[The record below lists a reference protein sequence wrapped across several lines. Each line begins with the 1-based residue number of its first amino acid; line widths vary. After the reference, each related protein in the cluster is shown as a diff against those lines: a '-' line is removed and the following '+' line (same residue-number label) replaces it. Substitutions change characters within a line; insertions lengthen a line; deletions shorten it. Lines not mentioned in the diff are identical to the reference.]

1 MELIETF
8 WEKHFACLLIIFY
21 SLLAPSYTVWVSD
34 WKKKVSLKTL
44 TYFAWF
50 VCAMKVAM
58 IAYHIYI
65 LFCKMTVFF
74 TPNTYHYSFLILEAD
89 FSKSRSFITNT
100 NTNTSI
106 WPWNRFW
113 IVMFLTCWDLELFIF
128 YKNATVMPTDF
139 RDNFYVLS
147 ARNGE
152 NKFDIDFNIIGE
164 IKIEYELVF

>member
-1 MELIETF
+1 MRKTLCLFIDHFLFTSSSFLYCLSF
-8 WEKHFACLLIIFY
+8 WL
-21 SLLAPSYTVWVSD
+21 
-34 WKKKVSLKTL
+34 KKKMSLKTL

-106 WPWNRFW
+106 WPWNGFW

-139 RDNFYVLS
+139 GDNFYVLS

-152 NKFDIDFNIIGE
+152 NKFDIDFNIIWE